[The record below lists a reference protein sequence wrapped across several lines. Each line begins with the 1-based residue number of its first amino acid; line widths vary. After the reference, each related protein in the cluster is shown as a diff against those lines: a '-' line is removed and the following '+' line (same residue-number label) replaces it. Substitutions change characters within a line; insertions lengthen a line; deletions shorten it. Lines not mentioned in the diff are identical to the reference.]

1 MAEREGFEPSIP
13 TRSITIFETVAFD
26 RSAISPL
33 KIMRAIK
40 HIILIYILQE
50 RFASFLL
57 LFCKKFLYNDCY
69 DYLFYLIQNKY
80 FSNFRVLKYFQQ
92 YQIHKKC

>member
-33 KIMRAIK
+33 LDEYVLTYA
-40 HIILIYILQE
+40 
-50 RFASFLL
+50 FL
-57 LFCKKFLYNDCY
+57 
-69 DYLFYLIQNKY
+69 
-80 FSNFRVLKYFQQ
+80 
-92 YQIHKKC
+92 